1 MAPSFN
7 PLDSEKNPT
16 SSSLSLPVTFH
27 PHHPPE
33 KCEDS
38 SDLPPPDGGARAWTQ
53 VLVAHLVAVNAW
65 GYLNSFGLFQSHY
78 QEALPTVSPSR
89 ISLVGSLQIFLSFL
103 IGSLSGRAL
112 DAGYLRP
119 CLALGSALQIIG
131 IFTTSVATRYW
142 HFVLAHGL
150 CKGLGDGLVF
160 TPATAVVG
168 TYFRR
173 KRALAMGIGAAGTA
187 TGGLIFPVI
196 AQRLMGRIG
205 FAWTV
210 RVMGCVVVVNAGV
223 IMACSRARLVGRR
236 GPLFEWR
243 AFRERPY
250 TLFCVGMFLNWWA
263 LYFAF
268 FYISVFAKNK
278 LGIDGPTS
286 LTLLLV
292 MNAAGG
298 PSRVIFGLLA
308 DKWHGP
314 LQIIIPLAF
323 CTGVLFYSWAA
334 VHSLGGLFAF
344 CITYGFIASGVAGL
358 FPPACAGLATDL
370 KSVGA
375 RTGMCFAVVS
385 FATLTGPPIG
395 GALVQLNH
403 GGYLYGQIFG
413 GSAFM
418 VGTLCLVA
426 AKITISRG
434 R

>member
-1 MAPSFN
+1 
-7 PLDSEKNPT
+7 
-16 SSSLSLPVTFH
+16 
-27 PHHPPE
+27 
-33 KCEDS
+33 
-38 SDLPPPDGGARAWTQ
+38 PDGGLRAWSQ
-53 VLVAHLVAVNAW
+53 VLVAHLVAINAW
-65 GYLNSFGLFQSHY
+65 GYLNSFGLFQSY
-78 QEALPTVSPSR
+78 YTTTLPTASPSS
-89 ISLVGSLQIFLSFL
+89 ISFVGSLQIFLSFL
-103 IGSLSGRAL
+103 VGSISGRAL

-119 CLALGSALQIIG
+119 CLALGSGLQILG
-131 IFTTSVATRYW
+131 IFTTSVASKYW
-142 HFVLAHGL
+142 HFVLAHGI

-168 TYFRR
+168 TYFVRR
-173 KRALAMGIGAAGTA
+173 RALAMGIGAAGTA

-196 AQRLMGRIG
+196 AQRLMESVG

-210 RVMGCVVVVNAGV
+210 RVMGCVVVGNAVV
-223 IMACSRARLVGRR
+223 ILACSRARLAGRR
-236 GPLFEWR
+236 RGDLFAWR
-243 AFRERPY
+243 AFGERSY

-268 FYISVFAKNK
+268 FYISVFAKDR
-278 LGIDGPTS
+278 LDIDSATS

-292 MNAAGG
+292 MNAVGG

-308 DKWHGP
+308 DRWLGP
-314 LQIIIPLAF
+314 VRIIIPLAA

-334 VHSLGGLFAF
+334 VDSLGALFAF
-344 CITYGFIASGVAGL
+344 CVTYGFIASGIAGL
-358 FPPACAGLATDL
+358 FPPACASLTKDL

-413 GSAFM
+413 GTALMAGASF
-418 VGTLCLVA
+418 LVA
-426 AKITISRG
+426 ARIS
-434 R
+434 